1 MTEKLIGLYAGIKPN
16 RISLYL
22 LLLQTNRLD
31 ELESKL
37 INDMEKVNDMEKDR
51 EDINEN
57 WKRNKRFGIKYIRY

>member
-22 LLLQTNRLD
+22 LLLHTNRLD

-57 WKRNKRFGIKYIRY
+57 

>member
-37 INDMEKVNDMEKDR
+37 INDMEKDRIKD
-51 EDINEN
+51 EILEQ
-57 WKRNKRFGIKYIRY
+57 

>member
-1 MTEKLIGLYAGIKPN
+1 MKDVLIMAEKLIGLYAGIKPN

-37 INDMEKVNDMEKDR
+37 ISDMEKDR
-51 EDINEN
+51 
-57 WKRNKRFGIKYIRY
+57 IKDEETEA

>member
-1 MTEKLIGLYAGIKPN
+1 VGIGRIGIMTEKLIGLYAGIKPN

-37 INDMEKVNDMEKDR
+37 ISDMEKDR
-51 EDINEN
+51 
-57 WKRNKRFGIKYIRY
+57 IKDEEKVN

>member
-16 RISLYL
+16 HISLYL

-37 INDMEKVNDMEKDR
+37 ISDMEKDR
-51 EDINEN
+51 
-57 WKRNKRFGIKYIRY
+57 IKDEEKVN

>member
-1 MTEKLIGLYAGIKPN
+1 VDTWDVLIMTEKLIGLYAGIKPN

-37 INDMEKVNDMEKDR
+37 INDMEKDRIKD
-51 EDINEN
+51 EETEA
-57 WKRNKRFGIKYIRY
+57 

>member
-1 MTEKLIGLYAGIKPN
+1 VGIGRIGIMTEKLIGLYAGIKPN

-37 INDMEKVNDMEKDR
+37 ISDMEKDR
-51 EDINEN
+51 
-57 WKRNKRFGIKYIRY
+57 IKDEETVA

>member
-31 ELESKL
+31 KLESKL
-37 INDMEKVNDMEKDR
+37 ISDMEKDR
-51 EDINEN
+51 
-57 WKRNKRFGIKYIRY
+57 IKDEETEAWLNVLNIL